1 MSSGFLKGEKTV
13 ILYTGKCKICPCK
26 NSTMTLIG
34 LFNLDSNQKITFQP
48 EIDCMVLTFKNNLAQ
63 CVAQGHPGIFAESMN
78 E

>member
-1 MSSGFLKGEKTV
+1 
-13 ILYTGKCKICPCK
+13 
-26 NSTMTLIG
+26 MTLIG